1 MECDMLVGERAVGE
15 SQRGRRRSTMFGVK
29 IHINMVEK
37 GGGGS
42 GCSEYTAG
50 GRGGEAI
57 VACRRVRGLLGIQII
72 RRTRAYTAGII
83 RAKEGGGLGR
93 RGVKDVQCP
102 RTASRVR
109 GHEYGRTV

>member
-1 MECDMLVGERAVGE
+1 MLVGERAVGE

-29 IHINMVEK
+29 IHINMVERK
-37 GGGGS
+37 VGGGLGAPSTPLGAEGGS
-42 GCSEYTAG
+42 SC
-50 GRGGEAI
+50 R
-57 VACRRVRGLLGIQII
+57 ACRRVRGLLGIQII